1 VRGKVQP
8 FEFGPSQK
16 IDSGVADRWSK
27 NAIFSLGQFW
37 RKKKSRRVIKE

>member
-1 VRGKVQP
+1 VTTSGKGRRVRGKVQP

-27 NAIFSLGQFW
+27 NAIFS
-37 RKKKSRRVIKE
+37 